1 MCLYMYTCI
10 HVDVQHF
17 GANHMFQY
25 MCLVCLLSL
34 WVVCHSVAI
43 NYVTRCAF
51 HCSYHYTGLDKSL
64 SLMYLTSKG
73 MEMIFTCLFYWKMN
87 NSCDK
92 QLALG

>member
-51 HCSYHYTGLDKSL
+51 HYSYHYTGLDKSQPHV
-64 SLMYLTSKG
+64 SYFKG
-73 MEMIFTCLFYWKMN
+73 NGNDIHVFILLEN
-87 NSCDK
+87 E
-92 QLALG
+92 